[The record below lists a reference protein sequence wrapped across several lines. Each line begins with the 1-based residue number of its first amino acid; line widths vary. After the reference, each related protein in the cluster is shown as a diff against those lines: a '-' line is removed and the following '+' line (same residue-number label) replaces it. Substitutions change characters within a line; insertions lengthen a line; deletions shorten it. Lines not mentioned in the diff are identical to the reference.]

1 MKTQPKDDKYLN
13 FMRMYN
19 MQSEKL
25 KRENQQ
31 LKEQIASLS
40 NEDYSERANANV
52 VAQNEELKD
61 MLRQNAEEFKDL
73 L

>member
-1 MKTQPKDDKYLN
+1 
-13 FMRMYN
+13 

-40 NEDYSERANANV
+40 NEDCSERANANV